1 MYLARTDD
9 NKKPLESSSG
19 FYIFKP
25 LLAWHW
31 PLSFHPRARRA
42 HAIALPSG
50 AYIAITLARRS
61 FAALNQRDEAR
72 KATKNLGRGNV
83 LPHHT
88 IPRFAA

>member
-9 NKKPLESSSG
+9 NKKPLDDSSG

-50 AYIAITLARRS
+50 AYIAITLARLS
-61 FAALNQRDEAR
+61 FAALNQRQRER
-72 KATKNLGRGNV
+72 ETIKNLARGNV
-83 LPHHT
+83 WLYHVR
-88 IPRFAA
+88 RFAI